1 MRSRPRGKQLLVLLF
16 SLALIATACGGDD
29 NDNAG
34 PKGKDGSSSS
44 TASTIAKEDV
54 PEGGTLVIGA
64 EQEPD
69 CADWMGSCGGSSW
82 GYWMMNVGTM
92 PRAYDVVKE
101 GDGYVNKPS
110 ILLAGEPKLETDPKQ
125 EITYE
130 ISEDA
135 VWNDGEPVTS
145 SDFKY
150 TWDQIVNGADIYDQT
165 GYKDIESVDDS
176 DPKVA
181 VVTYKNNFADWR
193 SLFGGGYGI
202 FPSHI
207 LEGKDR
213 NAEMKDGYDFSA
225 GPWVIEKW
233 EKGSQI
239 TMVPND
245 KFWGDKPKLESVVF
259 RIQADTS
266 AEFAAFKS
274 DQVSMIYP
282 QPQLDAVD
290 EIQAG
295 IPGTQKVI
303 STVTGNFE
311 MLWFNNSKPPFDS
324 KAVRKAVAYSID
336 RTALVKRL
344 FGGLG
349 LEEPLNVANA
359 PLVADYSDVN
369 AFEDYKLDLDQ
380 VDKLL
385 TDDGY
390 EKGSDDIYAKDGEKL
405 SFTVRS
411 TAGNARRELTEQ
423 IMQQQL
429 KEAGIEMKIENAE
442 AGDLFGDILPK
453 GDYQAA
459 IYASVLTGLTPGQC
473 TQFCSE
479 NAPSEA
485 NEFSGQNWTR
495 TDIPELDPL
504 LQKIDSSLDE
514 DERMQAGK
522 DGDKV
527 MAEEVPVLPIDPLPN
542 TLLWSDKVVGPID
555 DNSVLGPFWNMN
567 LWGMQS

>member
-16 SLALIATACGGDD
+16 SLALIASACGGDD

-34 PKGKDGSSSS
+34 PGGETNS
-44 TASTIAKEDV
+44 TPSTVAPEDV
-54 PEGGTLVIGA
+54 PEGGTLAIGA

-92 PRAYDVVKE
+92 PRTFDVVK
-101 GDGYVNKPS
+101 DGESYKYEPNIMLKD
-110 ILLAGEPKLETDPKQ
+110 EPKLETDPEQKV
-125 EITYE
+125 TYE
-130 ISEDA
+130 ISDDA
-135 VWNDGEPVTS
+135 VWNDGEPITS
-145 SDFKY
+145 TDFKY
-150 TWDQIVNGADIYDQT
+150 TWDQVVNGSDIYDQT
-165 GYKDIESVDDS
+165 GYKEIESVDDS

-181 VVTYKNNFADWR
+181 VVTFKNNYADWR

-213 NAEMKDGYDFSA
+213 NKEMANGYDFSA
-225 GPWVIEKW
+225 GPWVIEAW

-239 TMVPND
+239 TMVPNE
-245 KFWGDKPKLESVVF
+245 KYYGEKPKLDKVVF

-266 AEFAAFKS
+266 AEFSAFKS

-282 QPQLDAVD
+282 QPQLDVV
-290 EIQAG
+290 EQVNKG
-295 IPGTQKVI
+295 IPNTQKII

-324 KAVRKAVAYSID
+324 KAVRKAVAYSLD

-359 PLVADYSDVN
+359 PLVAEYSDVD
-369 AFEDYKLDLDQ
+369 AFAKYEKDLDK
-380 VDKLL
+380 VDELL
-385 TDDGY
+385 TEDGY
-390 EKGSDDIYAKDGEKL
+390 EKSGAYYAKDGERL

-429 KEAGIEMKIENAE
+429 KEAGIEMKISNAE

-459 IYASVLTGLTPGQC
+459 IYASVLTGITPSQC

-479 NAPSEA
+479 NAPTEE

-495 TDIPELDPL
+495 TNIPELDPL
-504 LQKIDSSLDE
+504 AKKVDTSLDE
-514 DERMQAGK
+514 DERKEAGK
-522 DGDKV
+522 EGDKL

-542 TLLWSDKVVGPID
+542 ILLWSDEVVGPIG
-555 DNSVLGPFWNMN
+555 DNAILGPFWNMN
-567 LWGMQS
+567 LWGVKS